1 MSDLKKY
8 SVADLQKEI
17 AEKRESL
24 RIFRFGEAGSR
35 SRNVREG
42 RAFKKD
48 IARLLTEMNSR
59 KEAPVKSV
67 KPSVKPKAKKV
78 ASKAKN
84 K

>member
-1 MSDLKKY
+1 MSDFKKY

-24 RIFRFGEAGSR
+24 RTFRFGEAGSR

-42 RAFKKD
+42 RTFRKD
-48 IARLLTEMNSR
+48 IARLLTELNSR
-59 KEAPVKSV
+59 KEKRAT
-67 KPSVKPKAKKV
+67 PKAIKV